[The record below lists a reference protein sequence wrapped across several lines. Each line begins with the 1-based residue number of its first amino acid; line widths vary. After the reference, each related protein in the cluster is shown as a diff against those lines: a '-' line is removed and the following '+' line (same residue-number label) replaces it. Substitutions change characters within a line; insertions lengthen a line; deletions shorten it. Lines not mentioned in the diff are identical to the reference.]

1 MAKRSPKEV
10 RVLSLRAFE
19 LIDSGLSPLQVANQL
34 QVSPRTIR
42 RWLSSR
48 ADGDAIPED
57 LDEEND
63 FVSTEIH
70 QSTIPEFG
78 MKGRDIDDLI
88 PLSLNVLRKIL
99 EDPEAR
105 PADQLRCVAIVG
117 DWGGLAGGL
126 SGSLRRVHELGFEV
140 VDPNLP
146 IEAEGHRSQGLT
158 EEGANLIRAKLLGI
172 ED

>member
-1 MAKRSPKEV
+1 MAKRASKDV
-10 RVLSLRAFE
+10 KALSLRAFE
-19 LIDSGLSPLQVANQL
+19 LMNSGLSFEETAAQL
-34 QVSPRTIR
+34 QVSSRTIR

-48 ADGDAIPED
+48 ADGDAIPEG
-57 LDEEND
+57 LGEEND
-63 FVSTEIH
+63 FVSTEIQ

-78 MKGRDIDDLI
+78 LRGRDIDDLI

-105 PADQLRCVAIVG
+105 PADRLRCVSIVG